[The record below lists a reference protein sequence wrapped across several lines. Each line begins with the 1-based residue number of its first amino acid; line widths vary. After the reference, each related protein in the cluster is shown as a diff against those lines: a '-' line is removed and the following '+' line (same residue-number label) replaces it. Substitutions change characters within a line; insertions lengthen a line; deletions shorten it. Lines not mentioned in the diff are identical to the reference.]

1 MSAGLV
7 PILSGIP
14 AFARLVSAAGEGLVV
29 DADEPAAAAAAI
41 AALPVG
47 GGDVQ
52 AEARRRVIAVA
63 SRYDWQE
70 VASRYGTVYE
80 SAIRKDA
87 VVSSAISS
95 GAAS

>member
-1 MSAGLV
+1 
-7 PILSGIP
+7 
-14 AFARLVSAAGEGLVV
+14 
-29 DADEPAAAAAAI
+29 
-41 AALPVG
+41 
-47 GGDVQ
+47 
-52 AEARRRVIAVA
+52 VIAVA